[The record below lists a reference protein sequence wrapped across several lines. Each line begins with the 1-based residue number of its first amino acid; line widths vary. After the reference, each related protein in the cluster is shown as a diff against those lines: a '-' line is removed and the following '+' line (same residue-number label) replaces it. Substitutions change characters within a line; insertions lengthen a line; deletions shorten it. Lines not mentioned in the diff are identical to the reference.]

1 MLVILSTT
9 FILSLGAVLGKPLD
23 SQKGNLDIINGNYTT
38 INKHPINV
46 AFLIENSL
54 WGAGVILNKNWILTT
69 AFNCFWVDPS
79 FISIR
84 VGSTNWTQG
93 GMVFQTEQC
102 ILHPQYKGTW
112 DYNIALL
119 KIKGSIPFSKRN
131 KNVKAAN
138 LPKKS
143 IDSYNNQTFQVS
155 GWGVRSSSY
164 KIETQL
170 QTADQTVW
178 SNVSCNTVYNMSST
192 SFCAY
197 NANGGPCVF
206 DFGAPLN
213 KNKQVLGIYQGSQNC
228 TNPKVYPALYT
239 DVYQFDSWIK
249 TTIANNGSSL
259 DEATDEYVN
268 DTYL

>member
-1 MLVILSTT
+1 MLVILTTT

-23 SQKGNLDIINGNYTT
+23 SHKDNLDIINGNFTT
-38 INKHPINV
+38 IKKHPINV
-46 AFLIENSL
+46 AFLIENNL

-69 AFNCFWVDPS
+69 AFNCYWVDTT

-93 GMVFQTEQC
+93 GTVFQAEKC
-102 ILHPQYKGTW
+102 ILHPQYKGAW

-119 KIKGSIPFSKRN
+119 KISGSIPLSKKN
-131 KNVKAAN
+131 KVAKAAK
-138 LPKKS
+138 LPKSS
-143 IDSYNNQTFQVS
+143 IDSYNNETFQVS
-155 GWGVRSSSY
+155 GWGVGSSSY
-164 KIETQL
+164 QMETQL
-170 QTADQTVW
+170 QTADQTIW

-192 SFCAY
+192 SFCAF

-228 TNPKVYPALYT
+228 TNPKLYPALYT
-239 DVYQFDSWIK
+239 DVYQFNSWIK
-249 TTIANNGSSL
+249 TTIQNNGGSL
-259 DEATDEYVN
+259 NEDEDEYVD
-268 DTYL
+268 DTHF